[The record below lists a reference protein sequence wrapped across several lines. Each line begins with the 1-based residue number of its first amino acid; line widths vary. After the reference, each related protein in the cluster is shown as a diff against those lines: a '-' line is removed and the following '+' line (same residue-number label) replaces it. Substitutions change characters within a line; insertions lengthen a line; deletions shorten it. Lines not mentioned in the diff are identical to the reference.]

1 MARIR
6 RVVSAL
12 VCISLVLPTGLA
24 LAQCIRSNR
33 QQPYPQQPQQPYPQQ
48 PQQPYPQTPQY
59 PQAPSYP
66 GGPAPSA
73 VPQGPRPQG
82 CRHRRCRGG
91 PARRT
96 DFHRCLRPL
105 PRQFP
110 QGTMPVGATY
120 NFMNPAAMTQIAIQ
134 SMGHDQMFQ
143 MNLQNFPAMMR
154 QMGATVEPEQSVNV
168 RGKQARLLTATM
180 RDQQSGTAMRSLNVF
195 ISEAN
200 LWIQVMGPEQNSASS
215 SRRSRRFS
223 RACNSER
230 RRRRRPRRGAT
241 CA

>member
-6 RVVSAL
+6 SVVGAL
-12 VCISLVLPTGLA
+12 VCISLVLGTGLA
-24 LAQCIRSNR
+24 LAQWYPQQP

-73 VPQGPRPQG
+73 VPQGPAAPGMPPSSMPGAGQP
-82 CRHRRCRGG
+82 GG
-91 PARRT
+91 QTFT
-96 DFHRCLRPL
+96 DAFGRFRVN
-105 PRQFP
+105 FP
-110 QGTMPVGATY
+110 QGTMPVGAMY
-120 NFMNPAAMTQIAIQ
+120 NFMQPAAMAQIAIQ
-134 SMGHDQMFQ
+134 AVGHEQMFQ

-154 QMGATVEPEQSVNV
+154 QMGATVEPEQPMNV

-200 LWIQVMGPEQNSASS
+200 LWIQVMGPEQNAAQLQQTLQAILAGLQ
-215 SRRSRRFS
+215 F
-223 RACNSER
+223 
-230 RRRRRPRRGAT
+230 
-241 CA
+241 

>member
-6 RVVSAL
+6 SVVGAL
-12 VCISLVLPTGLA
+12 LCLSLVLGTGLA
-24 LAQCIRSNR
+24 LAQWYPQQP

-66 GGPAPSA
+66 GGPAPSTY
-73 VPQGPRPQG
+73 PQGPSAPGMPPSSAPGTVQP
-82 CRHRRCRGG
+82 GG
-91 PARRT
+91 QTFT
-96 DFHRCLRPL
+96 DAFGRFRVN
-105 PRQFP
+105 FP

-120 NFMNPAAMTQIAIQ
+120 NFMNPAASTQIAIQ

-154 QMGATVEPEQSVNV
+154 QMGATVEPEQPMNV

-180 RDQQSGTAMRSLNVF
+180 RDQSSATGMRSLNVF
-195 ISEAN
+195 ISEVN
-200 LWIQVMGPEQNSASS
+200 LWIQVMGPEQNAAQLQQTLQAILAGLQ
-215 SRRSRRFS
+215 F
-223 RACNSER
+223 
-230 RRRRRPRRGAT
+230 
-241 CA
+241 